1 MGEAVAAVV
10 AEVADEEEEVEEEG
24 AVRAAEEGG
33 VGEAA
38 VVDAVGD
45 EEVAVEEEEVE
56 LRRVLRT
63 TRLETRRGS
72 HNPTMTQA

>member
-10 AEVADEEEEVEEEG
+10 AEVADEEEEVEG

-45 EEVAVEEEEVE
+45 EEVAVEEVEV
-56 LRRVLRT
+56 RRVLRT